1 MLKYFPHIITVGR
14 NEILSHREFFYVG
27 DKFSDLNYRENSD
40 FLLNV
45 QKALI
50 LSLEKRKL
58 ITAVQRKQC
67 IAELERQNDRKE

>member
-1 MLKYFPHIITVGR
+1 M
-14 NEILSHREFFYVG
+14 SHREFFMSG
-27 DKFSDLNYRENSD
+27 INFQKLNYRENSD

-58 ITAVQRKQC
+58 ITEVQRKQC